1 METKKIS
8 SEDTEHGRLLKL
20 SLAALGVVF
29 GDIGTSPLYAIKE
42 CFTGDYGIAPTPENI
57 LGVLSLIFWT
67 LLIIVTLKYL
77 IFILRADNEGEG
89 GVIALTG
96 IIKSFNDGRYLTFIL
111 LGLFAASMLYGD
123 GMITPAISVLSA
135 VGGLSVIA
143 PGLHRFVIPITI
155 AILVGLFSIQSRGTA
170 RVGSLFGP
178 VILIWFLTL
187 AILGGIHIAANPG
200 VFRAL
205 NPYYGF
211 RFLFNGGLHAFI
223 VLGAVF
229 LVATGAEAMYADMGH
244 FGRKPIRLTWLTVVF
259 PGLLLNYF
267 GQGAFLMNHPEAA
280 ENIFY
285 ALAPSSWLKIYLLII
300 ATFATIIASQAVIT
314 GAFSLTKQV
323 MQLGYFPKMAVLHT
337 SATEKGQIYVP
348 FINWFLM
355 IATVGLVLGF
365 RSASHLAAAYGVAV
379 NFTMMVTTVL
389 FYIVLRKRF
398 GWSFLKAISL
408 VTLFIVVELAF
419 FGANISKVAHGAW
432 FPLMI
437 GALFFTVMTTWE
449 KGRRLL
455 SDKFKEI
462 TMNFEDFEK
471 MLKETEHV
479 KVNGQAVFLTGRPDV
494 IPFALTQNVRHNR
507 VFHSTTLLLHI
518 KFENVPRVPN
528 LKKIE
533 VEKFGS
539 GIHRIIAHHGYMED
553 PDVEKILTLAANS
566 GLDINVEEVSYFL
579 GREKLMLVKNRKMRM
594 WRKKLFKLMSTLSAD
609 FMSFSG
615 IPPNKAIEIGVE
627 LEL

>member
-1 METKKIS
+1 MEREIS
-8 SEDTEHGRLLKL
+8 TNSEKSRLVKL

-42 CFTGDYGIAPTPENI
+42 CFSGDYGISPTPENI

-67 LLIIVTLKYL
+67 LLIIVTIKYL
-77 IFILRADNEGEG
+77 TFILRADNEGEG

-111 LGLFAASMLYGD
+111 LGLFAASMLYVD

-135 VGGLSVIA
+135 VSGLSVIA
-143 PGLHRFVIPITI
+143 PGLKGFIIPITI
-155 AILVGLFSIQSRGTA
+155 AILIGLFAIQSRGTA
-170 RVGSLFGP
+170 KVGSLFGP

-187 AILGGIHIAANPG
+187 AVLGIIHIALNPG
-200 VFRAL
+200 VIKAL
-205 NPYYGF
+205 NPYYGLN
-211 RFLFNGGLHAFI
+211 FLLHGGLHAFI

-244 FGRKPIRLTWLTVVF
+244 FGKKPIRLTWFFIVF

-267 GQGAFLMNHPEAA
+267 GQGAFLLKHPNNA

-285 ALAPSSWLKIYLLII
+285 ALAPSSWLKIYLLFI

-323 MQLGYFPKMAVLHT
+323 MQLGYFPKMAIQHT

-398 GWSFLKAISL
+398 NWSFMKAVSL
-408 VTLFIVVELAF
+408 VILFIVVELAF

-437 GALFFTVMTTWE
+437 GAIFYTVMTTWE

-455 SDKFKEI
+455 SYKFKEI
-462 TMNFEDFEK
+462 TMNVDEFEDL
-471 MLKETEHV
+471 LKEVDYV

-494 IPFALTQNVRHNR
+494 IPFALTQNVKHNR

-528 LKKIE
+528 MKKIE
-533 VEKFGS
+533 VEKIGS
-539 GIHRIIAHHGYMED
+539 GLFRIIAHHGYMED
-553 PDVEKILTLAANS
+553 PNVERILTLVAGGS
-566 GLDINVEEVSYFL
+566 GIDIRVEDVSYFL
-579 GREKLMLVKNRKMRM
+579 GRERLNLVKNKKMRM
-594 WRKKLFKLMSTLSAD
+594 WRKKLFKLMSTLSTD
-609 FMSFSG
+609 FSAFSG
-615 IPPNKAIEIGVE
+615 IPPNRAIEIGVE